1 MIFLNPTVLLLF
13 LLLPPLVAL
22 LVWRERARRKNAR
35 RLAEPV
41 LLEQLF
47 SPLHTRRRTWELILW
62 PLAAASLI
70 LALARPVW
78 GEEPSI
84 SVSQGVSL
92 MVVLDV
98 SSSMN
103 AADMRPS
110 RLERAKLDIRGLLS
124 QLEGYEVGLV
134 LFAGSAFVQF
144 PLTTDLLSAEAFLN
158 RASSAAVSRQGTAI
172 EDALRLA
179 IEAFGSRSRTRVI
192 LLATDGENHVGDPL
206 AAADAAKAEDIT
218 VHVLGYGETRGEP
231 VPVLDADG
239 NITGY
244 KADASG
250 DVILSALDEDI
261 LQAVADRT
269 GGIYRRASARG
280 AETSVLSNLMR
291 SAEGGSLD
299 SAVRS
304 QGVERFGIFAALAL
318 LALLAEL
325 LVTAAQGGGLKIR
338 RVPLLAL
345 LLMGL
350 AGCDVN
356 PAERIGAGGD
366 LYQRGDY
373 LGAVEAFQSAQAAS
387 PDRPEAYYNA
397 ASALARSGQLRR
409 AVAALEQAIAF
420 ADDELAAK
428 AYYNLG
434 NVYFEMSRFA
444 EAISAYQDALRLNPE
459 DQDARYNLELALRRA
474 APPPAM
480 TPTTEAPAP
489 PSDAPPPTETAPVP
503 TPQPVG
509 TLTVEDAEQLLDAI
523 QSKQQTLGEYLRWLT
538 PQPQQAEKDW

>member
-1 MIFLNPTVLLLF
+1 MTFLNPTVLLLF
-13 LLLPPLVAL
+13 LLLPPLLAL
-22 LVWRERARRKNAR
+22 LVWRERARRKKTR

-41 LLEQLF
+41 LLNQLL
-47 SPLHTRRRTWELILW
+47 PPDHARRRVWELILW
-62 PLAAASLI
+62 PLVAASLI
-70 LALARPVW
+70 LALARPAW

-144 PLTTDLLSAEAFLN
+144 PLTTDLLSAETFLN

-206 AAADAAKAEDIT
+206 AAADEARAEDIA
-218 VHVLGYGETRGEP
+218 VNVLGYGETRGEP
-231 VPVLDADG
+231 VPVLDAAG
-239 NITGY
+239 NVTGY
-244 KADASG
+244 KADTSG
-250 DVILSALDEDI
+250 DVILSALDEGI
-261 LQAVADRT
+261 LQAIADRT
-269 GGIYRRASARG
+269 GGIYRRVSAGDGVIAPLLRRLR
-280 AETSVLSNLMR
+280 A
-291 SAEGGSLD
+291 AEGGSQEN
-299 SAVRS
+299 AVRT
-304 QGVERFGIFAALAL
+304 QNVERFGIFAALAL
-318 LALLAEL
+318 LALSAEL
-325 LVTAAQGGGLKIR
+325 LVAAAQGGGLKIR

-373 LGAVEAFQSAQAAS
+373 LGAVEAFQLAQAAA

-480 TPTTEAPAP
+480 TPTPEAPTP
-489 PSDAPPPTETAPVP
+489 QPDAPSPTETAPAP

-509 TLTVEDAEQLLDAI
+509 TLAVEDAEQLLDAI
-523 QSKQQTLGEYLRWLT
+523 QSKQQTLSEYLRRLT
-538 PQPQQAEKDW
+538 PQAQPVEKDW